1 MDQNFCQCHPAM
13 NSCLWFFGLVDFLGR
28 FLIFFWGGEGK
39 IPPERPRIN
48 TGQSG
53 GSGDGSPP
61 VRSRGK
67 ATVEGLGDEVPRS

>member
-1 MDQNFCQCHPAM
+1 LSVSSSHEFVPLVLR
-13 NSCLWFFGLVDFLGR
+13 SRRFFGK
-28 FLIFFWGGEGK
+28 ISYFFFGGEGK